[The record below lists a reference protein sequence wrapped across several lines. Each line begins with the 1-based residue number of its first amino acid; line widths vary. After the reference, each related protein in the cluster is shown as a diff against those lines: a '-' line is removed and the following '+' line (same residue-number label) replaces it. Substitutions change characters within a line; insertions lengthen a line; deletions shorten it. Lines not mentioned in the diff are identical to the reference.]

1 VKDKLREK
9 RNYSTVLIALLN
21 FFHKLLLYLFLALV
35 YPLLLSLV
43 LNYGCG
49 PDNSQL
55 GQNSIYPS
63 SLLPSTEDTIHLER
77 ENEHAQVV
85 EALVTLTDNSP
96 IQDYS
101 HPDDHNYFANLL
113 HNLSFWFQTI
123 YYA

>member
-1 VKDKLREK
+1 M
-9 RNYSTVLIALLN
+9 ALL
-21 FFHKLLLYLFLALV
+21 

-49 PDNSQL
+49 PNNNSQS
-55 GQNSIYPS
+55 GQNSIYAS
-63 SLLPSTEDTIHLER
+63 SLLPSTEDTIHLET

-101 HPDDHNYFANLL
+101 HPDDHNYFAN
-113 HNLSFWFQTI
+113 FQQVR
-123 YYA
+123 YQ